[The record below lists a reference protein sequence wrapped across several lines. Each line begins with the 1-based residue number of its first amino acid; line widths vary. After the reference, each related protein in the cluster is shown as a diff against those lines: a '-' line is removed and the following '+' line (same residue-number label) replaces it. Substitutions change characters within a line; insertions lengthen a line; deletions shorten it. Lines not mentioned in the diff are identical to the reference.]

1 MQVSVRELKGRLS
14 AYLHKASAGSEVV
27 MTSHGKPMARLVAP
41 RGSQKSP
48 VSGEAGAIARLRR
61 QPWIRPGHGKL
72 RVPRA
77 TVRLKPGEKSLAEIV
92 HDQRR

>member
-14 AYLHKASAGSEVV
+14 AYLRKANAGSEVV
-27 MTSHGKPMARLVAP
+27 VTSHGKPMARLVAP
-41 RGSQKSP
+41 RGGQKPP
-48 VSGEAGAIARLRR
+48 VGGEAEAIARLRR